1 MHEKITGAAAK
12 VPFGVQFIENATDR
26 QLPAP
31 YTTGMIRL
39 PDTTLITDR
48 ENASGH
54 IAEGNGTGTMTD
66 LNKYI
71 RSLMQGRNVLKP
83 ATVTQMQNSEGP
95 AKPPEGNRYS
105 LGCTHI
111 EGLGYGHNGATV
123 GYLSMMAYDPATDVS
138 VVVLLPYWDLTSKA
152 RSDLCLKAQGKA
164 GLAARA
170 ELGYPA
176 K

>member
-12 VPFGVQFIENATDR
+12 VPLGVRFIESATDR

-54 IAEGNGTGTMTD
+54 IAEGNGTMTD

-71 RSLMQGRNVLKP
+71 RSLMQGRNVLTP
-83 ATVTQMQNSEGP
+83 ETVTLMQNREGP
-95 AKPPEGNRYS
+95 AKPPDGNRYS
-105 LGCTHI
+105 LGCSHI

-138 VVVLLPYWDLTSKA
+138 VVVLLPYWDLTSKV
-152 RSDLCLKAQGKA
+152 RFDLCLKALGKA

-170 ELGYPA
+170 VLGYPA